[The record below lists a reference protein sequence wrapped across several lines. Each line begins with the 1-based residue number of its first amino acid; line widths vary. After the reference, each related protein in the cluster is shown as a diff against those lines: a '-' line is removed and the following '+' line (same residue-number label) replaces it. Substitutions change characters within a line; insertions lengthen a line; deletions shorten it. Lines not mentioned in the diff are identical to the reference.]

1 MKLRIHHIG
10 YAVSSIEKSIQKFEV
25 LGYTAIGKVVDD
37 VSRKVRIVFLENSG
51 VHVELI
57 EPTSNDSPV
66 KSLIEKNG
74 PGTYHICYETKGLEE
89 TANKLSKQGFK
100 PITSIS
106 AAPAIDDRRVL
117 FMYSRECGLIELL
130 EVG

>member
-1 MKLRIHHIG
+1 
-10 YAVSSIEKSIQKFEV
+10 
-25 LGYTAIGKVVDD
+25 
-37 VSRKVRIVFLENSG
+37 
-51 VHVELI
+51 
-57 EPTSNDSPV
+57 V

>member
-25 LGYTAIGKVVDD
+25 LGYTAMGEVVDD

-74 PGTYHICYETKGLEE
+74 PGTYHMCYETKGLEE
-89 TANKLSKQGFK
+89 TASKLSKQGFK

-106 AAPAIDDRRVL
+106 AALAIDDRRVI
-117 FMYSRECGLIELL
+117 FMYSKECGFIELL
-130 EVG
+130 EVV

>member
-25 LGYTAIGKVVDD
+25 LGYTAMGEVVDD

-100 PITSIS
+100 PTTSIS

>member
-1 MKLRIHHIG
+1 VKLRIHHIG

-25 LGYTAIGKVVDD
+25 LGYTAMGEVVDD

>member
-25 LGYTAIGKVVDD
+25 LGYKAIGEVVDD

>member
-25 LGYTAIGKVVDD
+25 LGYTAMGEVVDD

-100 PITSIS
+100 LITSIS